1 MFNTALLFL
10 TAGLW
15 LFSRKP
21 VDPANT
27 AVMREKAQ
35 QLGFDLSVLKKVQ
48 QEGCDYT
55 APVAA
60 AAGGSRNGGSGTL
73 PLFKRISI
81 SLG

>member
-1 MFNTALLFL
+1 MLCNAAPSP
-10 TAGLW
+10 AGLW

-48 QEGCDYT
+48 QEGCSYA

-60 AAGGSRNGGSGTL
+60 AAGGSRNGGSSTL
-73 PLFKRISI
+73 PLLKGINI
-81 SLG
+81 NLG